1 MIDSQLAN
9 DRTFLAWLRTGIS
22 LFGFGFV
29 VAKVALIVDPGSQGV
44 SNEVL
49 YTTVGV
55 LMVLSGSALIV
66 FGYRQH
72 ASVAMS
78 LDAEHQRP
86 PPHWARTITAVAV
99 IGALALSTLIII
111 TT

>member
-1 MIDSQLAN
+1 MTDSQLAN

-29 VAKVALIVDPGSQGV
+29 VAKVALIVEPGTEGL

-55 LMVLSGSALIV
+55 LMVLSGAALV
-66 FGYRQH
+66 AFGYLQH
-72 ASVAMS
+72 AKVAHH
-78 LDAEHQRP
+78 LDR
-86 PPHWARTITAVAV
+86 R
-99 IGALALSTLIII
+99 
-111 TT
+111 

>member
-1 MIDSQLAN
+1 MTDSQLAN

-29 VAKVALIVDPGSQGV
+29 VAKIALVVEPGTQGV

-55 LMVLSGSALIV
+55 LMVLSGAALVAFGYLQHAKVAHALDPEGQSPPRWTRTMATATVVGALLLATLIV
-66 FGYRQH
+66 
-72 ASVAMS
+72 V
-78 LDAEHQRP
+78 
-86 PPHWARTITAVAV
+86 TI
-99 IGALALSTLIII
+99 
-111 TT
+111 

>member
-1 MIDSQLAN
+1 MNDSQLAN

-55 LMVLSGSALIV
+55 IMVLCGAALV
-66 FGYRQH
+66 GFGYLQH
-72 ASVAMS
+72 AKVAHH
-78 LDAEHQRP
+78 LDPEDQSP
-86 PPHWARTITAVAV
+86 PRWARSIATATVV
-99 IGALALSTLIII
+99 GSLALSTLIVI